1 MPQKTNELQEEL
13 NVPHTLRSQTKYE
26 KMCDSTQLIFVL
38 NKLNDKEFGMEL
50 RWQIKCEK

>member
-1 MPQKTNELQEEL
+1 MPQKNNELQEL